1 MAFIIQVPSLIQGVL
16 IHLDKPSDIMPML
29 KHTEIAIMVLKCVFI
44 ELNRYYWKIQNLLS

>member
-16 IHLDKPSDIMPML
+16 IHLDKTSDIMPML
-29 KHTEIAIMVLKCVFI
+29 KRTEIAIMVLKCVFI